1 MSRNQNKKSSN
12 NARSNQRTN
21 AKAKDQ
27 KSSGAKCDNK

>member
-12 NARSNQRTN
+12 NARNNARTN

-27 KSSGAKCDNK
+27 KQSGAKCNDK

>member
-12 NARSNQRTN
+12 NARTNAKSN

-27 KSSGAKCDNK
+27 KQSGAKCNNK